1 VSVAADKLPDSAKRE
16 GDASVLFARSI
27 ALTAE
32 EPASFRDLNLDQ
44 VVAAAIGGREEYNLE
59 IFFYTPLQT
68 TEEVRYRHEA
78 FRDLQREEVHSAVA
92 GFVGRMDDVRR
103 LLITAKKSYYPLS
116 QQAWFLEA
124 AEVYCDAVSRLDSGL
139 QEAQPSSQAFRR
151 LTEGL
156 AAYAGSQ
163 PFRSLQAD
171 SAHLREDLSAIEY
184 CIAIDGSQVTISYC
198 ESEPDLSV
206 VVDETFARFKTGEP
220 AADLTPAS
228 HRREM
233 DHVEAKILELVAR
246 LFPEVFAALA
256 QFRERYGDF
265 IEPLVARFEREVQ
278 FYLAGLES
286 AARLS
291 ESGLP
296 WSLPTVRE
304 ELGHMEATAVYD
316 LALAA
321 ALSYQSK
328 EVVSNDVRLSPDE
341 QIIVVTGPNQGGK
354 TTFARTIGQLHYLAS
369 IGWLVPAQTARVPLC
384 DAVFTHFEREEDLE
398 TLSGKLEE
406 DLQRVRFILENATD
420 RSVVVMNESLTA
432 TALQDAVRL
441 GATVIRR
448 LIELGVHAV
457 YVTFIDELATLA
469 PQVVSMVG
477 TVPPDDP
484 AGRTYKVVR
493 APANGLAYA
502 EALARKY
509 GLAYDSL
516 RARLEAAS

>member
-1 VSVAADKLPDSAKRE
+1 MSVAADKLPISGERKSE
-16 GDASVLFARSI
+16 ASVLFARPI
-27 ALTAE
+27 ALSTQ

-44 VVAAAIGGREEYNLE
+44 VVAAALAGREEYDLE
-59 IFFYTPLQT
+59 TFFYTTLETP
-68 TEEVRYRHEA
+68 EEVGYRHEA
-78 FRDLQREEVHSAVA
+78 FRDLQREDVHSAVTA
-92 GFVGRMDDVRR
+92 FVERMRDVRR
-103 LLITAKKSYYPLS
+103 LLGVADKAYYPLS

-124 AEVYCDAVSRLDSGL
+124 ADAYCDAVTSLDSGL
-139 QEAQPSSQAFRR
+139 SEVEPSSQAFRR
-151 LTEGL
+151 LADAL
-156 AAYAGSQ
+156 AAYAGS
-163 PFRSLQAD
+163 PRFLSLQTD
-171 SAHLREDLSAIEY
+171 RTHLQAQLSAVEY
-184 CIAIDGSQVTISYC
+184 CVAIDGSRVTVSYC

-220 AADLTPAS
+220 AAEFTPAS
-228 HRREM
+228 RGREM
-233 DHVEAKILELVAR
+233 DHVEAKVLELVAR

-256 QFRERYGDF
+256 QFRERCGDF

-291 ESGLP
+291 KGGLP
-296 WSLPTVRE
+296 WSLPTVCE
-304 ELGHMEATAVYD
+304 EPGHMEATAAYD

-328 EVVSNDVRLSPDE
+328 EVVPNDVRLSPGE

-354 TTFARTIGQLHYLAS
+354 TTFARTIGQLYHLAS
-369 IGWLVPAQTARVPLC
+369 IGWLVPAQTAHVPLC
-384 DAVFTHFEREEDLE
+384 DAVFSHFEREEDLE

-457 YVTFIDELATLA
+457 YVTFIDELAALA

-477 TVPPDDP
+477 AVPPDDP

-509 GLAYDSL
+509 GLAYGSL